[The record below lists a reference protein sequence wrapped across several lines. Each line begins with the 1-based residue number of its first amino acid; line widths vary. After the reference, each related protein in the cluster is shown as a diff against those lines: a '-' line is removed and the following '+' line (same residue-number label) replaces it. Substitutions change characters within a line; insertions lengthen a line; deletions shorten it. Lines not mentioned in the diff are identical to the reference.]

1 MAHDT
6 QQTLTIEAGAWGPDA
21 EVWLEQATA
30 SATLA
35 DLKAQAE
42 GGGQVFYVRHQGAT
56 VGAFLLR
63 VDMTATGGE
72 GVIVAAAAKLD
83 GVDMIASCLP
93 AIESKFQGC
102 RRIRY
107 HTETPA
113 LARKLGAWGYTAR
126 EIVCMKE
133 V

>member
-1 MAHDT
+1 MAHDP
-6 QQTLTIEAGAWGPDA
+6 QTLTIEAGAWGPDA

-30 SATLA
+30 SATIA

-42 GGGQVFYVRHQGAT
+42 GGGQVFYIRHQGAT

-63 VDMTATGGE
+63 VDMTATGAE
-72 GVIVAAAAKLD
+72 GVIVAAAAKLN

-93 AIESKFQGC
+93 AIEAKFQGC
-102 RRIRY
+102 QRIRY
-107 HTETPA
+107 HTENPA
-113 LARKLGAWGYTAR
+113 LARKLGAWGYRAQ
-126 EIVCMKE
+126 EIVCVKD